1 MMRKCGRENVGAR
14 GRGGGG
20 EVGYAKL
27 RGLVVLVLGLLVTG
41 LLWCL
46 VEGWLVLN

>member
-27 RGLVVLVLGLLVTG
+27 SR
-41 LLWCL
+41 
-46 VEGWLVLN
+46 